1 MQKHSDEESAAPMW
15 AIVLAGGEGVRLR
28 PLVRELCG
36 DERPKQFA
44 KIVGSKSLL
53 GHTLE
58 RVGLEIP
65 PTRTVIVTCR
75 AHSEYMAREFAEAPP
90 HAVLVQP
97 HDRGTAAGILFPA
110 HWIYSAD
117 PDAVVAVFPS
127 DHFILEGDVF
137 MRHIDKVATFVRR
150 QPERMVLIGAH
161 ADTAETE
168 YGWIQPGE
176 PLGQIGATP
185 ILRVTR
191 FWEKPSEVQAK
202 ACLEARCFWNTFVV
216 VAKLSTLL
224 DVGRRILPDL
234 SERMVRAARAVAA
247 GNLGAAEREY
257 GYAAKVDFSR
267 TILQGCPEALAVSPL
282 PSVTWS
288 DLGTPHMV
296 MRTLQMMAPMALGA
310 AGH

>member
-1 MQKHSDEESAAPMW
+1 MRIDSDHASTAPVW

-36 DERPKQFA
+36 EERPKQFA

-65 PTRTVIVTCR
+65 PARTVIVTCR
-75 AHSEYMAREFAEAPP
+75 AHSEYMAEEFAGDTP
-90 HAVLVQP
+90 HTVLAQP
-97 HDRGTAAGILFPA
+97 QDRGTAAGIFFPA
-110 HWIYSAD
+110 HWIYSTD

-137 MRHIDKVATFVRR
+137 MRHIGKVATFVRT
-150 QPERMVLIGAH
+150 QPERMVLIGAQ

-168 YGWIQPGE
+168 YGWIEAGE
-176 PLGQIGATP
+176 PLGLIGAEP

-191 FWEKPSEVQAK
+191 FWEKPSEAQAK
-202 ACLEARCFWNTFVV
+202 ACLEAGCLWNTFVL
-216 VAKLSTLL
+216 VAKLSTLIHA
-224 DVGRRILPDL
+224 GRKALPAL
-234 SERMVRAARAVAA
+234 SAGMVRAARHSAA
-247 GNLGAAEREY
+247 GAECAVEREY
-257 GYAAKVDFSR
+257 RFAPRADFSQ
-267 TILQGCPEALAVSPL
+267 TILQGRPELLAVSPL

-288 DLGTPHMV
+288 DLGTPRMV
-296 MRTLQMMAPMALGA
+296 MRTLRLMAPKALA
-310 AGH
+310 AEGS

>member
-1 MQKHSDEESAAPMW
+1 MPKDSNHASAAPTW

-65 PTRTVIVTCR
+65 PARTVIVTCR
-75 AHSEYMAREFAEAPP
+75 AHNEYMAQEFSETPP

-97 HDRGTAAGILFPA
+97 QDRGTAAGIFFPA
-110 HWIYSAD
+110 HWVCSRD

-127 DHFILEGDVF
+127 DHFILEGDAF
-137 MRHIDKVATFVRR
+137 IRHIGKVATFVRT
-150 QPERMVLIGAH
+150 QPERMVLIGAQ

-168 YGWIQPGE
+168 YGWIEPGE
-176 PLGQIGATP
+176 PLGRIGADQ

-202 ACLEARCFWNTFVV
+202 ACLEARCLWNTFVL
-216 VAKLSTLL
+216 VAKLSTLIHA
-224 DVGRRILPDL
+224 GRKALPDL
-234 SERMVRAARAVAA
+234 SERMVRAASHSTAGRVGAV
-247 GNLGAAEREY
+247 EREY
-257 GYAAKVDFSR
+257 GLTPKADFSQ
-267 TILQGCPEALAVSPL
+267 TVLQKCPELLAVSPL
-282 PSVTWS
+282 HSVT
-288 DLGTPHMV
+288 
-296 MRTLQMMAPMALGA
+296 
-310 AGH
+310 